1 MQYKISVI
9 IPCYNAEKTILSAI
23 ESVVNQTYPV
33 FEIICID
40 DCSTDSSVELIK
52 CNFSNIIVIEN
63 RVNSGP
69 AKSRNTGMQIASGDF
84 IAFLDSDD
92 VWYPNKISV
101 QMDYLID
108 FNLVCIGSPFTINNI
123 EKSNKNNYDFRFLT
137 LCDLSFSNKLPTPSV
152 VIRNMG
158 LMFDDEMRYAE
169 DYDLWLRIAKL
180 YPQRI
185 GLIEQPLISLGKPDF
200 GVSGLSSH
208 LLKMEKGELQAL
220 SNNLGWFRFL
230 FQFFSVIKFIR
241 RLLIVYIVRNKFFKG
256 V

>member
-1 MQYKISVI
+1 MQHKISVI
-9 IPCYNAEKTILSAI
+9 IPCYNAEKTIISAI
-23 ESVVNQTYPV
+23 ESVIDQTYPT
-33 FEIICID
+33 FEIICVD
-40 DCSTDSSVELIK
+40 DCSTDNTVELIK
-52 CNFSNIIVIEN
+52 CKFSNVIVMEN

-69 AKSRNTGMQIASGDF
+69 AKSRNRGMEAASGDF

-101 QMDYLID
+101 QIGYLID

-123 EKSNKNNYDFRFLT
+123 EKPNVHNYSFRFLT
-137 LCDLSFSNKLPTPSV
+137 LRDLCVSNKLPTPSV
-152 VIRNMG
+152 VIKNMG
-158 LMFDDEMRYAE
+158 LMFDDKMRYAE

-180 YPQRI
+180 YPHRI
-185 GLIEQPLISLGKPDF
+185 GLIEQPLVSLGKPDF

-220 SNNLGWFRFL
+220 SNNLGWFGIL
-230 FQFFSVIKFIR
+230 FQSLSIIKFIR
-241 RLLIVYIVRNKFFKG
+241 RLLLVYIVRNKYFKK